1 MENGE
6 RSARQARDGPTEGQG
21 VPPLHDMTEKISQ
34 TQPRVSGLLPV
45 AILLALFLGV
55 GIPLH
60 GQVAL
65 PAIVPFLAALGV
77 AFLQCR
83 HRTFPERLNV
93 VARAMGQTDVMVM
106 CLVFLLAG
114 AFAGAAEAAGC
125 VTSTVNFGLSVLP
138 AWATVAG
145 LFVIASF
152 ASTAMGTSVGTITA
166 IAPIAVGIAEAT
178 GMGAPLCLGAVVCGA
193 MFGDNLSIIS
203 DTTIAATR
211 TQGCDMRAKFREN
224 LRLVWPAA
232 LITVVLFIAVAPGG
246 GVPAGDHPF
255 SVPLLLPYLAV
266 LVTAL
271 CGMNVVLVLA
281 LGTLLSLGVGIGMG
295 ELPAAEAFRAVGDGV
310 AKMYD
315 ITAISLVVAGVL
327 GLVRENGGID
337 WLLRHVL
344 RRVRGRR
351 GAQAGIAALVSA
363 VDVATANN
371 TVAIVMAGPVV
382 RDVAQRHGVSPA
394 RAASLIDIYAS
405 VWQGLLPYGAQ
416 LLAAAAAA
424 SVTPAALLPWLFYP
438 ILMGVTVPLVLL
450 IRTSMRRKP

>member
-1 MENGE
+1 M
-6 RSARQARDGPTEGQG
+6 
-21 VPPLHDMTEKISQ
+21 
-34 TQPRVSGLLPV
+34 

-55 GIPLH
+55 GIPFH
-60 GQVAL
+60 EQVTL

-83 HRTFPERLNV
+83 RHAFPERLNV

-211 TQGCDMRAKFREN
+211 TQGCDMRTKFREN
-224 LRLVWPAA
+224 LRLVLPAA
-232 LITVVLFIAVAPGG
+232 VITVALFIAVAPGG

-337 WLLRHVL
+337 WLLQHVL

-450 IRTSMRRKP
+450 IRTSLRRKP

>member
-1 MENGE
+1 
-6 RSARQARDGPTEGQG
+6 
-21 VPPLHDMTEKISQ
+21 MTENNSQ
-34 TQPRVSGLLPV
+34 TQPRLSGLLPV

-55 GIPLH
+55 GIPFH
-60 GQVAL
+60 GQVTL

-83 HRTFPERLNV
+83 RHAFPERLNV

-224 LRLVWPAA
+224 LRLVLPAA
-232 LITVVLFIAVAPGG
+232 LITVALFIAVAPGG

-295 ELPAAEAFRAVGDGV
+295 ELPAKEAFQAVGDGV

-327 GLVRENGGID
+327 GLVHENGGID
-337 WLLRHVL
+337 WLLQHVL

-394 RAASLIDIYAS
+394 RAASIIDIYAS

-450 IRTSMRRKP
+450 IRTSLRRKP

>member
-1 MENGE
+1 
-6 RSARQARDGPTEGQG
+6 
-21 VPPLHDMTEKISQ
+21 MTANSVQ
-34 TQPRVSGLLPV
+34 TQPRLSGLLPV

-55 GIPLH
+55 GIPFH
-60 GQVAL
+60 EQVTL

-83 HRTFPERLNV
+83 RHAFPERLNV

-211 TQGCDMRAKFREN
+211 TQGCDMRTKFREN
-224 LRLVWPAA
+224 LRLVLPAA
-232 LITVVLFIAVAPGG
+232 VITVALFIAVAPGG

-310 AKMYD
+310 AEMYD

-337 WLLRHVL
+337 WLLQHVL

-450 IRTSMRRKP
+450 IRTSLRRKP

>member
-1 MENGE
+1 
-6 RSARQARDGPTEGQG
+6 
-21 VPPLHDMTEKISQ
+21 MTANSVQ
-34 TQPRVSGLLPV
+34 TQPRLSGLLPV

-60 GQVAL
+60 GRVAL

-83 HRTFPERLNV
+83 HRPFPERLNV

-224 LRLVWPAA
+224 LRLVLPAA
-232 LITVVLFIAVAPGG
+232 LLTVALFVAVAPGG

-351 GAQAGIAALVSA
+351 GAQAGIAVLVSA

-394 RAASLIDIYAS
+394 RAASIVDIYAS

-438 ILMGVTVPLVLL
+438 ILMGLTVPLVLL
-450 IRTSMRRKP
+450 IRTSVRRKP

>member
-1 MENGE
+1 
-6 RSARQARDGPTEGQG
+6 
-21 VPPLHDMTEKISQ
+21 MTETISQ
-34 TQPRVSGLLPV
+34 TQPRLSGLLPV

-55 GIPLH
+55 GIPFH
-60 GQVAL
+60 EQVTL

-83 HRTFPERLNV
+83 RHAFPERLNV

-211 TQGCDMRAKFREN
+211 TQGCDMRTKFREN
-224 LRLVWPAA
+224 LHLVLPAA
-232 LITVVLFIAVAPGG
+232 LITVALFIVVAPGG

-337 WLLRHVL
+337 WLLQHVL

-450 IRTSMRRKP
+450 IRTSLRRKP

>member
-1 MENGE
+1 
-6 RSARQARDGPTEGQG
+6 
-21 VPPLHDMTEKISQ
+21 MTETISQ
-34 TQPRVSGLLPV
+34 TQPRLSGLLPV

-55 GIPLH
+55 GIPFH
-60 GQVAL
+60 EQVTL

-83 HRTFPERLNV
+83 RHAFPERLNV

-211 TQGCDMRAKFREN
+211 TQGCDMRTKFREN
-224 LRLVWPAA
+224 LRLVLPAA
-232 LITVVLFIAVAPGG
+232 VITVALFIVVAPGG

-266 LVTAL
+266 LVTVL

-337 WLLRHVL
+337 WLLQHVL

-450 IRTSMRRKP
+450 IRTSLRRKP